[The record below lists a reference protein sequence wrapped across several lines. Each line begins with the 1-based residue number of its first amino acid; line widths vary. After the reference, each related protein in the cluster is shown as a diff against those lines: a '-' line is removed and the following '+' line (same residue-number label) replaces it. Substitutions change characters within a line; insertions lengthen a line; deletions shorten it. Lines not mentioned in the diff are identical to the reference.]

1 MIRPVRFARLLVLGT
16 AALAALAAAGCGSSN
31 STSPSGVTDVSK
43 LTIVDLVVGTGA
55 TAVTGSTATVDY
67 SGWYYDP
74 SKPEGK
80 GTLLDSSDIHGP
92 FTFKLG
98 TGAAIGGFD
107 QGVNG
112 MKVGGQRRVTMP
124 SALAYG
130 TGALIFDITLVSVS

>member
-1 MIRPVRFARLLVLGT
+1 MTRLGRSTRLFALS
-16 AALAALAAAGCGSSN
+16 AALTVLAAAGCGN
-31 STSPSGVTDVSK
+31 STTSPTDVSQ
-43 LTIVDLVVGTGA
+43 LSIVDLVVGTGA
-55 TAVTGSTATVDY
+55 TAVTGSTATVNY

-74 SKPEGK
+74 SKPDNK
-80 GTLLDSSDIHGP
+80 GTLLDSSDLHGP

-98 TGAAIGGFD
+98 TGAAIAGFD

-130 TGALIFDITLVSVS
+130 TGALVFDLTLLSVS